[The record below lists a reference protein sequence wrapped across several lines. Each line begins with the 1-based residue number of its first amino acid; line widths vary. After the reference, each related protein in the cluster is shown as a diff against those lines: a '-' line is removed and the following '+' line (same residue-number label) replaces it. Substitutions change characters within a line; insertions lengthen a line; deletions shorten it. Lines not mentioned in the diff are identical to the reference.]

1 MILNRIS
8 ILTLFTIIILQ
19 ACFSTA
25 ASFPSDSIAS
35 ENKWRIGLIASEA
48 VDFSGYVLVREAQ
61 YSGDKLSLT
70 KHLGMK
76 NFLSTGIFISYL
88 LNNKSSLLSFSFQ
101 RNFFRGHSVLPNDI
115 FFNGTLI
122 KGSDGISI
130 NRTEF
135 TRLCFRFEK
144 SFNNYHKFYPE
155 IIAGLLFDR
164 ILFKIDGTILPNSPR
179 FEPVEG
185 FKRQA
190 LPYPFLGVRLNR
202 KLSAKSML
210 SIEAS
215 GTYIPL
221 FKSFFKEGG
230 PVYLKYYSA
239 DAALNYQ
246 HAQGA
251 FTFNIAYFWRELRI
265 YEYSEEDTNDFFL
278 SVSGIRFTIVYR
290 FNL

>member
-1 MILNRIS
+1 MILNRIF
-8 ILTLFTIIILQ
+8 ILTLFIIIILQ
-19 ACFSTA
+19 TRFSTA

-61 YSGDKLSLT
+61 YSGDKLSFT

-76 NFLSTGIFISYL
+76 NLLSTGIFISYL
-88 LNNKSSLLSFSFQ
+88 LNNKSSLFSFSFQ
-101 RNFFRGHSVLPNDI
+101 RNFFRGHSVIPNDI

-135 TRLCFRFEK
+135 TRLSFRFEK
-144 SFNNYHKFYPE
+144 SFNNSHKFYPE

-190 LPYPFLGVRLNR
+190 LPYPFLGTRLNR

-239 DAALNYQ
+239 DADLNYQ

-290 FNL
+290 FTL